1 MALAHALGL
10 LGVVV
15 EQQNYGRK
23 KNRRA
28 NDATQT
34 SSYQNDRLGAGNDGP
49 RSDVEGGE
57 W

>member
-1 MALAHALGL
+1 MALAHALGF

-23 KNRRA
+23 KIRRA

-34 SSYQNDRLGAGNDGP
+34 SSYQNDRLEAGNDGP